1 MMGQRNE
8 RPYPENQVFK
18 TRAKDID
25 PDVVTRRS
33 KRIAQQ
39 IPENRG
45 MFPDMKRVNER
56 LQNKDDGKEEEE
68 DKLPEEDKDL
78 LRELLRYRNAQSQS
92 EVQKTKEVE
101 ERDLPYMEVEPL
113 QYVPKQNL
121 PPLNVKREVNVD
133 KPAYKRQAPIQNEVT
148 APQVW
153 EKIKDENISIP
164 FRDLLAISPQLR
176 ELTKRAVTAQR
187 QSIAEDEAIKKAV
200 DKMKSIIENSEKSPL
215 KSVKWNE
222 PVVTN
227 ETQTKEIV
235 LTEDSIPPAKMYVV
249 TENANNLIQGSLLIS
264 DPIMQ
269 YLIANPTEEFVTI
282 QVAKPTAALKSVLP
296 YVNET
301 EQIECILDGGSQ
313 ICSMSA
319 ETARRVGIAWN
330 PGIKIRM
337 QSANGSID
345 ETLGMA
351 KNVPFRFEDVTIYL
365 QCHILEHAAYQILL
379 GRPFEC
385 VTRSTTHNFADGEQR
400 ILLTCPN
407 TGNMVEISTHDRGK
421 LPSKAK
427 PNIPLPETALDP
439 NTLEVQSGNF
449 H

>member
-1 MMGQRNE
+1 MGQQNGRM
-8 RPYPENQVFK
+8 YPENQVFK

-25 PDVVTRRS
+25 PEVVTRCSR
-33 KRIAQQ
+33 RIAQEV
-39 IPENRG
+39 PENRG
-45 MFPDMKRVNER
+45 MFSDMKRVNER
-56 LQNKDDGKEEEE
+56 LQNKDENREEED

-78 LRELLRYRNAQSQS
+78 LRELLKYRNAKSQKK
-92 EVQKTKEVE
+92 VQKPNETE
-101 ERDLPYMEVEPL
+101 EPELPYMEVEPL
-113 QYVPKQNL
+113 KYIPKQNL

-148 APQVW
+148 VPQVW

-176 ELTKRAVTAQR
+176 DLTKRAVTAQR
-187 QSIAEDEAIKKAV
+187 QSIADDEAIKKAV
-200 DKMKSIIENSEKSPL
+200 DKMQRIIESSEKSPL
-215 KSVKWNE
+215 KSVKWDD
-222 PVVTN
+222 PV
-227 ETQTKEIV
+227 ETTESQIKDIV
-235 LTEDSIPPAKMYVV
+235 LTEDAIPPAKMYLV

-269 YLIANPTEEFVTI
+269 YLSANPTEESVTI
-282 QVAKPTAALKSVLP
+282 QVARPSAALKSVLP

-319 ETARRVGIAWN
+319 ETAKRVGISWN
-330 PGIKIRM
+330 PAIKIRM

-365 QCHILEHAAYQILL
+365 QCHILEQAAYQVLL

-385 VTRSTTHNFADGEQR
+385 VTRSKTHNYADGEQR

-427 PNIPLPETALDP
+427 PNMPLPETDLDP

>member
-1 MMGQRNE
+1 MMGQRNV

-25 PDVVTRRS
+25 PEVITRRS
-33 KRIAQQ
+33 RRVAQQ
-39 IPENRG
+39 GPENRG
-45 MFPDMKRVNER
+45 MFSDMKRLNER
-56 LQNKDDGKEEEE
+56 LEQKDDVVKE
-68 DKLPEEDKDL
+68 DNKLPDEDKDL
-78 LRELLRYRNAQSQS
+78 LRELLKYRNIQSQK
-92 EVQKTKEVE
+92 EVQRMNENE
-101 ERDLPYMEVEPL
+101 EPELPYVEVEPL
-113 QYVPKQNL
+113 QYIPKQNL
-121 PPLNVKREVNVD
+121 PPLNVKKEVNAE

-176 ELTKRAVTAQR
+176 DLTKRAVTAQR
-187 QSIAEDEAIKKAV
+187 QSIADDEAIKKAV
-200 DKMKSIIENSEKSPL
+200 DKMQRIIENSEKSPS

-222 PVVTN
+222 PIV
-227 ETQTKEIV
+227 TKETKTKEVV
-235 LTEDSIPPAKMYVV
+235 LTAENIPPAKIYLV
-249 TENANNLIQGSLLIS
+249 TENANNLIQGSFVIS

-269 YLIANPTEEFVTI
+269 YLIANPTEESVTI
-282 QVAKPTAALKSVLP
+282 QVAKPSVALKSVLP

-319 ETARRVGIAWN
+319 ETARRVGISWN
-330 PGIKIRM
+330 PGVKIRM

-365 QCHILEHAAYQILL
+365 QCHILEHAAYQVLL

-385 VTRSTTHNFADGEQR
+385 VTKSQTHNYANGEQR

-407 TGNMVEISTHDRGK
+407 TGDMVEISTHDRGK
-421 LPSKAK
+421 LPNKAK
-427 PNIPLPETALDP
+427 SSMPLPDNDLDP
-439 NTLEVQSGNF
+439 NTLEVKEENF